1 MELLKRLGVPWR
13 WDTRDIVKILVRT
26 RIAQPFARRHL
37 HPRAAAHKAEL
48 CPFYPYSDFV
58 INGQCMVLIDEGKST
73 HK

>member
-26 RIAQPFARRHL
+26 RIAQPLARWHL
-37 HPRAAAHKAEL
+37 HPRAAAHKTEL
-48 CPFYPYSDFV
+48 CSFYPYSDYV
-58 INGQCMVLIDEGKST
+58 INGQRMVFIDEGKST